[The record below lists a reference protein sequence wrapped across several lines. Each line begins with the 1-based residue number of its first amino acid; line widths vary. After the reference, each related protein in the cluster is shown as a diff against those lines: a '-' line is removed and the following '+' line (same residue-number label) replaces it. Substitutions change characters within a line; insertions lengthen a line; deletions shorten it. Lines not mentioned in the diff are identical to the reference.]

1 MAVAATRGL
10 RRSTLLAIAL
20 GALAALVNATEV
32 NTASQAELERVR
44 GIGPALSQRLLD
56 ERAKAPFSD
65 WADLQRRAG
74 GVKSAAAARL
84 SAAGLT
90 VNGSA
95 YAAAA
100 APDTPA
106 SR

>member
-1 MAVAATRGL
+1 MVVAAARGL
-10 RRSTLLAIAL
+10 RAALLAVAL
-20 GALAALVNATEV
+20 GALAPLSGAAEV
-32 NTASQAELERVR
+32 NTASQAELERIK

-65 WADLQRRAG
+65 WADLQKRTG
-74 GVKSAAAARL
+74 GVKAAAAQRL

-95 YAAAA
+95 YAGAE
-100 APDTPA
+100 APATPA

>member
-1 MAVAATRGL
+1 MVGAAARAVAAV
-10 RRSTLLAIAL
+10 
-20 GALAALVNATEV
+20 ALAALLAATAGATEV
-32 NTASQAELERVR
+32 NSASQAELERVR

-56 ERAKAPFSD
+56 ERARAPFSD
-65 WADLQRRAG
+65 WADLQQRAG

-95 YAAAA
+95 ASNAAS
-100 APDTPA
+100 DGA
-106 SR
+106 SMMRW

>member
-1 MAVAATRGL
+1 VAL
-10 RRSTLLAIAL
+10 
-20 GALAALVNATEV
+20 ALAALLIAAADATEV
-32 NTASQAELERVR
+32 NSASQAELERIK

-56 ERAKAPFSD
+56 ERARSPFSD
-65 WADLQRRAG
+65 WADLMKRAG
-74 GVKSAAAARL
+74 GVKAATAARL

-95 YAAAA
+95 YAV
-100 APDTPA
+100 PA

>member
-1 MAVAATRGL
+1 M
-10 RRSTLLAIAL
+10 
-20 GALAALVNATEV
+20 LAAMLAAAAGAAEV
-32 NTASQAELERVR
+32 NTASQAELERIK

-56 ERAKAPFSD
+56 ERAKVPFSD
-65 WADLQRRAG
+65 WADLQKRAG
-74 GVKSAAAARL
+74 GIKAAAAARL

-95 YAAAA
+95 YAAVADPAA
-100 APDTPA
+100 PA

>member
-1 MAVAATRGL
+1 MVGAAARAVAAV
-10 RRSTLLAIAL
+10 
-20 GALAALVNATEV
+20 ALAALLAATAGATEV
-32 NTASQAELERVR
+32 NSASQAELERVR

-56 ERAKAPFSD
+56 ERARAPFSD
-65 WADLQRRAG
+65 WVDLQKRAG
-74 GVKSAAAARL
+74 GVKAAAAQRL

-95 YAAAA
+95 YAGAEMPAA
-100 APDTPA
+100 PA